1 MKLRVA
7 TLQDIPTLVQ
17 FGEAFFNESPNYQ
30 GRQYEPEEAAKH
42 YENLMRKEGV
52 IFVVEQR
59 GQVVG
64 GFAGGIGKD
73 WFNQQKIAFDYVL
86 YVEPKF
92 RKTRAAYVLIQAFI
106 GWSASMG
113 AQRIQCGTTTDVES
127 EACIRLYEHFGFKQ
141 YGTLLDM
148 EI

>member
-59 GQVVG
+59 GQVAG

-92 RKTRAAYVLIQAFI
+92 RKTRAAFVLIQAFI
-106 GWSASMG
+106 GWSAAMG
-113 AQRIQCGTTTDVES
+113 AQRIQCGTTTGVES
-127 EACIRLYEHFGFKQ
+127 KACIRLYEHFGFKQ

-148 EI
+148 EL

>member
-30 GRQYEPEEAAKH
+30 GRKYEPKEAAKH
-42 YENLMRKEGV
+42 YENLMRKECV

-64 GFAGGIGKD
+64 GFAGGI
-73 WFNQQKIAFDYVL
+73 V
-86 YVEPKF
+86 
-92 RKTRAAYVLIQAFI
+92 
-106 GWSASMG
+106 S
-113 AQRIQCGTTTDVES
+113 
-127 EACIRLYEHFGFKQ
+127 
-141 YGTLLDM
+141 
-148 EI
+148 